1 MTDIQDITEEEAV
14 SNLPFL
20 LTMTER
26 NRTIWRIKRPDGAV
40 ALLSPVLQSGPPVDN
55 EVLDQVE
62 EFRKNFIE
70 NENPELATSQQKGGE
85 ENSETS
91 SVESSQEET

>member
-70 NENPELATSQQKGGE
+70 NENPELAASLQEATQE
-85 ENSETS
+85 ALETS
-91 SVESSQEET
+91 SDEGSQEKT

>member
-40 ALLSPVLQSGPPVDN
+40 ALFSPVLQSGPPVDN

-70 NENPELATSQQKGGE
+70 NENPELAASQQKGGE